1 MALPE
6 ISPLEL
12 QIQTMTE
19 ELNRLPEDKAVWSLL
34 PTGEGNLALDLKL
47 KVTDDKYIS
56 ASRIFTMKEI
66 PTASKD
72 VGKIVDAY
80 LLCTAHLDK
89 EEE

>member
-1 MALPE
+1 
-6 ISPLEL
+6 
-12 QIQTMTE
+12 MTE

-56 ASRIFTMKEI
+56 ASRIFTMKQI

-72 VGKIVDAY
+72 VEKIVDAY

-89 EEE
+89 EGE

>member
-6 ISPLEL
+6 ISPMEL

-47 KVTDDKYIS
+47 KVTDKYIN

-72 VGKIVDAY
+72 VEKIVDAY

-89 EEE
+89 EGY